1 MACRLVIALNVKR
14 IRDGLQKAWLTHY
27 EARSIVLAKFK
38 SGAVRP
44 FIEKLKRADIFEY
57 FTKPEGGRNDKVFR
71 FTPDAEQRILG
82 ELKPLADRNLDVG
95 HRRIGQPLCPGER
108 RLADA
113 ADHELSG
120 DRQPGEPH
128 RQRAHAAVGDDPALI
143 PLSVPGL

>member
-1 MACRLVIALNVKR
+1 MSEVLLTSQKEVEMACRLVIALNVKR

-82 ELKPLADRNLDVG
+82 ELKPLADLLFQ
-95 HRRIGQPLCPGER
+95 IFPE
-108 RLADA
+108 
-113 ADHELSG
+113 
-120 DRQPGEPH
+120 
-128 RQRAHAAVGDDPALI
+128 QRG
-143 PLSVPGL
+143 S